1 MVCLGPRDP
10 VDIAGP
16 RPLSGVV
23 VRPLNFTVRR
33 RHAERDFV
41 GTLQN
46 EIRKRT
52 DIGKV
57 PLFEAPGMHARAGVL
72 GGVF

>member
-1 MVCLGPRDP
+1 VVCLGPRGP
-10 VDIAGP
+10 EESVGP
-16 RPLSGVV
+16 RPLSAVV

-46 EIRKRT
+46 ENRKRT
-52 DIGKV
+52 DIGEV
-57 PLFEAPGMHARAGVL
+57 PSIDAPGMQMRAEL
-72 GGVF
+72 AGGVF